1 MSRMVHRRTFLKD
14 GARATM
20 GLALLPFPRVFGS
33 ASFDLL
39 IRGGTLV
46 DGTGAPTWQ
55 GDIGLVGD
63 EIRAVGVIDPGQAT
77 RVLDATGL
85 HVAPG
90 FIDIHTHS
98 DGDIL
103 RYPTAESRVMQGV
116 TTEITGNCGGSAAPR
131 IEDPSNPGGGRL
143 AEELA
148 AEYGIQGSWTDVA
161 SYFDVVEEVEIS
173 LNHAMLLGQGTLRD
187 NVAGTEDRGL
197 SEEEMARVLRA
208 LEEGLDEG
216 AFGMSTGLEYVP
228 GRFTPTH
235 EILAMARVVARRGGL
250 YASHIRNEETMLLEA
265 VDEAVQIG
273 RRSGVRVQVSHLKAA
288 GLPNWGKQVAALDLI
303 EGARVAGVDVLADA
317 YPYTAYSTG
326 ITIFLPAWAADG
338 GRETLLQRLAD
349 PSTRGR
355 LRDELGSRVR
365 LDPGDFDLIVISRVR
380 SEENRGIIGKDVAT
394 IAEEWDVEPV
404 DALLRLLD
412 EEESVGF
419 IGHGMSQEN
428 VDRVLSHPLV
438 MVGSD
443 GSSMAPRGDAIRS
456 RPHPRS
462 YGTFARVLGHYSRD
476 RALFDLPT
484 AVQKMTS
491 MPADQMGIPD
501 RGRVARGKKADL
513 VIFDA
518 ERVRDAATFD
528 DPHRYAEGIS
538 HVLVNGVGVVE
549 EGAHTGA
556 RPGEILRK
564 T

>member
-1 MSRMVHRRTFLKD
+1 MSSMVHRRKFLKD
-14 GARATM
+14 GAMATV
-20 GLALLPFPRVFGS
+20 GLALCPFPRVL
-33 ASFDLL
+33 AAPSFDLL

-55 GDIGLVGD
+55 GDVGLVGE
-63 EIRAVGVIDPGQAT
+63 EIRAVGVIDPGQAA
-77 RVLDATGL
+77 RVLDVTGL

-131 IEDPSNPGGGRL
+131 VEDPSNPEPSRL
-143 AEELA
+143 AQELA
-148 AEYGIQGSWTDVA
+148 AEYGIEGEWTDTA
-161 SYFDVVEEVEIS
+161 SYFSVLETVGIS
-173 LNHAMLLGQGTLRD
+173 LNHAMLLGQGTLRS
-187 NVAGTEDRGL
+187 NVAGSEDRPL
-197 SEEEMARVLRA
+197 SSEEMALVLGA
-208 LEEGLDEG
+208 LEEGLDQG

-228 GRFTPTH
+228 GRFTPTE
-235 EILAMARVVARRGGL
+235 EILAMARYVARRGGL

-265 VDEAVQIG
+265 VDEAIQIG
-273 RRSGVRVQVSHLKAA
+273 RRSGARVQISHLKAA

-326 ITIFLPAWAADG
+326 ISIFLPAWAAGG
-338 GRETLLQRLAD
+338 GREALLERLAD
-349 PSTRGR
+349 PAVRQRMRG
-355 LRDELGSRVR
+355 ELEARVY
-365 LDPGDFDLIVISRVR
+365 LDPGDFDLIVISSLR
-380 SEENRGIIGKDVAT
+380 SEKNREIIGKDLAT
-394 IAEEWDVEPV
+394 IAGEWGLEPV
-404 DALLRLLD
+404 DALMRLL
-412 EEESVGF
+412 EEEGSVGF

-428 VDRVLSHPLV
+428 VDRVLTHPLV

-443 GSSMAPRGDAIRS
+443 GSSMAPRGEAIRS

-484 AVQKMTS
+484 AVKKMTS
-491 MPADQMGIPD
+491 MPADQIGISN
-501 RGRVARGKKADL
+501 RGRVAKGMKADL

-518 ERVRDAATFD
+518 EKVTDTATFD
-528 DPHRYAEGIS
+528 DPHRYADGIR

-556 RPGEILRK
+556 RPGEVLRSG
-564 T
+564 

>member
-1 MSRMVHRRTFLKD
+1 MSSMVHRRKFLKD
-14 GARATM
+14 GAMATVS
-20 GLALLPFPRVFGS
+20 LALCPFPRVFS
-33 ASFDLL
+33 APSFDLL

-55 GDIGLVGD
+55 GDVGLVGE
-63 EIRAVGVIDPGQAT
+63 EIRAVGVIDPGQAA
-77 RVLDATGL
+77 RVLDVTGL

-131 IEDPSNPGGGRL
+131 VEDPSNPEPSRL
-143 AEELA
+143 AQELA
-148 AEYGIQGSWTDVA
+148 AEYGIAGEWTDTA
-161 SYFDVVEEVEIS
+161 SYFSVLETVGIS
-173 LNHAMLLGQGTLRD
+173 LNHAMLLGQGTLRS
-187 NVAGTEDRGL
+187 NVAGSDDRPL
-197 SEEEMARVLRA
+197 SSEEMALVLGA
-208 LEEGLDEG
+208 LEEGLDQG

-228 GRFTPTH
+228 GRFTPTE
-235 EILAMARVVARRGGL
+235 EILAMARYVARRGGL
-250 YASHIRNEETMLLEA
+250 YASHIRNEETLLLEA
-265 VDEAVQIG
+265 VDEAIQIG
-273 RRSGVRVQVSHLKAA
+273 RRSGARVQISHLKAA

-326 ITIFLPAWAADG
+326 ISIFLPAWAAGG
-338 GRETLLQRLAD
+338 GREALLERLAD
-349 PSTRGR
+349 PAVRQRMRG
-355 LRDELGSRVR
+355 ELEARVY
-365 LDPGDFDLIVISRVR
+365 LDPGDFDLIVISSLR
-380 SEENRGIIGKDVAT
+380 SEKNREIIGKDLAT
-394 IAEEWDVEPV
+394 IAGEWGLEPV
-404 DALLRLLD
+404 DALMRLL
-412 EEESVGF
+412 EEEGSVGF

-428 VDRVLSHPLV
+428 VDRVLTHPLV

-443 GSSMAPRGDAIRS
+443 GSSMAPRGEAIRS

-484 AVQKMTS
+484 AVKKMTS
-491 MPADQMGIPD
+491 MPADQIGISN
-501 RGRVARGKKADL
+501 RGRVAKGMKADL

-518 ERVRDAATFD
+518 EKVRDTATFD
-528 DPHRYAEGIS
+528 DPHRYAEGIR

-556 RPGEILRK
+556 RPGEVLRSG
-564 T
+564 